1 MLINI
6 FLFKMTGYAGKS
18 PEEMASAFIISTC
31 QLIPKSVSIVSDHMH
46 DRRRFSEDV
55 PTSFFIY
62 CGSAAEFLIYPLNS
76 CVGDVDVLSCEADIL
91 AFSDNPAVLPTDLS
105 GLFDTI
111 KCYLIESYQGY
122 PGFVRLRG
130 LGELHYDWKY
140 KNYESTCRPT
150 AETGVYQTLNMTRCG
165 A

>member
-62 CGSAAEFLIYPLNS
+62 CGSAAEFFIYPLNS
-76 CVGDVDVLSCEADIL
+76 CVGDVDVLSCDADML
-91 AFSDNPAVLPTDLS
+91 AVSVDLPVVLTDLS
-105 GLFDTI
+105 CLFDTI
-111 KCYLIESYQGY
+111 ECMQPYRIIS
-122 PGFVRLRG
+122 
-130 LGELHYDWKY
+130 
-140 KNYESTCRPT
+140 
-150 AETGVYQTLNMTRCG
+150 GVSRFCSITSFR
-165 A
+165 